1 MLLFHLL
8 GKCVS
13 ATSSSSSNQQHRHHL
28 SVLLDADC
36 GGKADIVF
44 LLDKSGSVGQSNF
57 NKMLEFVKD
66 VSSNFDIGP
75 NDVQIGVD
83 TFSTSFSTEFTLGKF
98 ADKHGVSAAVDRIP

>member
-1 MLLFHLL
+1 MPSSPPPPPPSAAAAAAATSCVVRLLL
-8 GKCVS
+8 G
-13 ATSSSSSNQQHRHHL
+13 AG
-28 SVLLDADC
+28 C

-83 TFSTSFSTEFTLGKF
+83 TFSSSFSSEFTLGRFGNKN
-98 ADKHGVSAAVDRIP
+98 GVSNAVDHIP

>member
-1 MLLFHLL
+1 M
-8 GKCVS
+8 
-13 ATSSSSSNQQHRHHL
+13 
-28 SVLLDADC
+28 SVLLGADC

-57 NKMLEFVKD
+57 NKILEFVKD

-83 TFSTSFSTEFTLGKF
+83 TFSTSFNSEFTLGRFGNKN
-98 ADKHGVSAAVDRIP
+98 GVNNAVGHIP

>member
-1 MLLFHLL
+1 MRLLL
-8 GKCVS
+8 G
-13 ATSSSSSNQQHRHHL
+13 AG
-28 SVLLDADC
+28 C

-66 VSSNFDIGP
+66 VSSDFDIGP

-83 TFSTSFSTEFTLGKF
+83 TFSTSFNAEFTLGRFVNKNC
-98 ADKHGVSAAVDRIP
+98 VSNAVDHIP